1 VAICK
6 QNWDAISE
14 QLTVMG
20 LYIQRW
26 NIRRCRPAKRQ
37 LYK

>member
-6 QNWDAISE
+6 QYWDAISE

-20 LYIQRW
+20 LYI
-26 NIRRCRPAKRQ
+26 
-37 LYK
+37 